1 MTDVQKC
8 RRARE
13 AAREVKEMVHLPTH
27 FGWQPWRPRQQA
39 TLTAAAVL
47 ALMLTACTSSSKPA
61 DTPSPPSSAATGS
74 SASPSPTSASSASA
88 ATGAATVSAPA
99 SSTKPAAKLPLNSA
113 ALTTEFRKL
122 AAGMKIPGAA
132 MLIRTPGGEI
142 KATFG
147 VTTLGG
153 KTPVSL
159 EDHFRIGSNTKTWT
173 GTVILQLVQDGKIK
187 LSDPV
192 SKYRPD
198 VPNGQHI
205 TIEQLL
211 NMRSGLFNY
220 TETYQL
226 NHTLDVDPGKAW
238 DPEELVKMGLALPPY
253 FAPGD
258 GYHYSNTN
266 TVLLGRIAEKIEGK
280 SLQQIFRQRLFT
292 PLGLKQTSFP
302 AADDASLPAPF
313 THGYMY
319 TDNVRTLA
327 ESKLPADLLAQATAG
342 TLLPNDQTA
351 ANPSWGGAAGAG
363 ISTIGDLATW
373 VQALVGGGLLSP
385 ALQRQRLQSMQPT
398 APSSGAAYGW
408 GDRPDGPAVLWPY
421 RRTSRL

>member
-1 MTDVQKC
+1 M
-8 RRARE
+8 
-13 AAREVKEMVHLPTH
+13 
-27 FGWQPWRPRQQA
+27 PR
-39 TLTAAAVL
+39 
-47 ALMLTACTSSSKPA
+47 
-61 DTPSPPSSAATGS
+61 
-74 SASPSPTSASSASA
+74 
-88 ATGAATVSAPA
+88 
-99 SSTKPAAKLPLNSA
+99 LPLDSA
-113 ALTTEFRKL
+113 ALTAQFKQL
-122 AAGMKIPGAA
+122 AKEMRIPGAA

-142 KATFG
+142 TATYG

-153 KTPVSL
+153 STPVTL
-159 EDHFRIGSNTKTWT
+159 DDHFRVGSNTKTWT
-173 GTVILQLVQDGKIK
+173 GTVILQLVQEGKLK

-192 SKYRPD
+192 SKYRQD

-205 TIEQLL
+205 TIEELL

-238 DPEELVKMGLALPPY
+238 DAEQLVKIGLALPPY
-253 FAPGD
+253 FAPGE

-266 TVLLGRIAEKIEGK
+266 TLLLGLIAEKLDGK
-280 SLQQIFRQRLFT
+280 PLRQIFQQRLFT

-302 AADDASLPAPF
+302 AADDASLPTPF
-313 THGYMY
+313 SHGYMY

-327 ESKLPADLLAQATAG
+327 DSALPADLQAQAMAG

-373 VQALVGGGLLSP
+373 VQALGDGRLLGP
-385 ALQRQRLQSMQPT
+385 ALQQQRLQDMQPISPGST
-398 APSSGAAYGW
+398 GSYGW
-408 GDRPDGPAVLWPY
+408 ALARMGPVFYGHTGELPGYNSYMGYDPTNKITMVIWSNLAPGADGRGPAVVMAQALGKQIFP
-421 RRTSRL
+421 SGK